1 MVTIEEL
8 PLNYYMIIDGMA
20 AVRQLKASGLTY
32 KEFAEKLLK
41 SVIKIVKNAKRI
53 DVVFDVYLDNSIKNV
68 DRNRRSHGDLMPNQI
83 LPTSQI
89 KQWNLLLLSNSNKNK
104 VTQFIVNEW
113 KSLGNLIENIELY
126 VTSTRGIKD
135 NPKYHRKDP

>member
-1 MVTIEEL
+1 
-8 PLNYYMIIDGMA
+8 MINDGMA

-32 KEFAEKLLK
+32 KEFAEKLHK

-53 DVVFDVYLDNSIKNV
+53 DVVFDVYLDNSIKDV
-68 DRNRRSHGDLMPNQI
+68 DRNRRSHGELMPNQI
-83 LPTSQI
+83 LPRSQI

-113 KSLGNLIENIELY
+113 KSLVI
-126 VTSTRGIKD
+126 
-135 NPKYHRKDP
+135 